1 MRTNDAHLRNNLMFT
16 FVIVAWRKNVALG
29 LPIVAL
35 RWRGASLTIGRW
47 YRPLYI
53 RQKRHIAVMVK

>member
-16 FVIVAWRKNVALG
+16 FVIVAWRKNVASG

-35 RWRGASLTIGRW
+35 RWLGASLTMGRR

-53 RQKRHIAVMVK
+53 RPKRHYAVVVK